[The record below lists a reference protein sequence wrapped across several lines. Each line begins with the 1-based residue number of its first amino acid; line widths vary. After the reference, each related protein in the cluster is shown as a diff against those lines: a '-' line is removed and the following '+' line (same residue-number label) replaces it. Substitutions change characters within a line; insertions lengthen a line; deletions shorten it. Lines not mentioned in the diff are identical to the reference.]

1 MFIRSQTTRLALVVA
16 GLLIA
21 GEPLRAQAP
30 DAVAGPFPA
39 AHAHNDYEHARP
51 LADALAWGFC
61 SVEADVYPV
70 DGDLLVAHD
79 RSDLKPE
86 RTLQSLYLAPLLARL
101 ENEGRVQPGTD
112 TFTLLVDIKTD
123 GEVAYELLKRQL
135 EPLRPFL
142 QSANGTAPLQV
153 IISGDRPFTAISNH
167 TDRLVGIDGRLED
180 LDRDDRPAALVPLI
194 SDRWGKRFR
203 WFGASDMPDDERAL
217 LQELVRQ
224 AHARGQRLRFWATPE
239 DPLVWRELAAAGV
252 DLIGTDDLAALAGF
266 LDARQT
272 LE

>member
-1 MFIRSQTTRLALVVA
+1 MGVTICLLLQ
-16 GLLIA
+16 GL
-21 GEPLRAQAP
+21 EPRAQTPPA
-30 DAVAGPFPA
+30 DVGPFPA
-39 AHAHNDYEHARP
+39 AHAHNDYEHERP

-79 RSDLKPE
+79 RTDLKPE
-86 RTLQSLYLAPLLARL
+86 RTLQNLYLAPLLARL
-101 ENEGRVQPGTD
+101 ENESRVQAGSD

-123 GEVAYELLKRQL
+123 GEAAYELLKRQL

-142 QSANGTAPLQV
+142 EAADGTAPLQV
-153 IISGDRPFTAISNH
+153 IISGDRPFAAISAD

-203 WFGASDMPDDERAL
+203 WFGASDMPDDERAML
-217 LQELVRQ
+217 RELVRQ
-224 AHARGQRLRFWATPE
+224 AHDRGQRLRFWATPE